1 MPLVLGWD
9 KSGTLLWSVDASF
22 AVHEDMRSHTGALLT
37 LGKGAVLSLSC
48 KQKLNSKSSTEA
60 EIIGV
65 DDAMNFIMWVNLFV
79 KEQIKGVS
87 PGSVLKTIGKE
98 TIIQQDNTSSIQLER
113 NGKQSST
120 KRTRHIDIRYFY
132 VTSKIKSG
140 EVKVIY
146 HPTKEM
152 TSDYLTK
159 PLQGMAFKVHRYD
172 IMGLTEDDDQRY
184 ELEYKYARSCSQD

>member
-1 MPLVLGWD
+1 
-9 KSGTLLWSVDASF
+9 
-22 AVHEDMRSHTGALLT
+22 MRSHTGALLT

-79 KEQIKGVS
+79 KEQIKGVA
-87 PGSVLKTIGKE
+87 PGSIPKTIGKE

-120 KRTRHIDIRYFY
+120 KRTRHTGDI
-132 VTSKIKSG
+132 S
-140 EVKVIY
+140 
-146 HPTKEM
+146 M
-152 TSDYLTK
+152 
-159 PLQGMAFKVHRYD
+159 
-172 IMGLTEDDDQRY
+172 
-184 ELEYKYARSCSQD
+184 

>member
-65 DDAMNFIMWVNLFV
+65 DDAKNFTMWVNLFV
-79 KEQIKGVS
+79 KKQIKGVA
-87 PGSVLKTIGKE
+87 PRSVLKTIGKE

-120 KRTRHIDIRYFY
+120 KRTRHIDIRF
-132 VTSKIKSG
+132 S
-140 EVKVIY
+140 
-146 HPTKEM
+146 M
-152 TSDYLTK
+152 
-159 PLQGMAFKVHRYD
+159 
-172 IMGLTEDDDQRY
+172 
-184 ELEYKYARSCSQD
+184 